1 MGAGGQWGGVEFWGD
16 FGGILIKWAG
26 CLAGGQGR
34 LGVGGWVQEGAGPPG
49 GSPGNAEAFPGLWG
63 VRPIKSRIKNQGG
76 RDNAFFPPGFLSGFL
91 PGSLL

>member
-1 MGAGGQWGGVEFWGD
+1 MDCALNGALNYRIAYFGRGDNGVGWN
-16 FGGILIKWAG
+16 FGGNFGGNLIKWVD

-63 VRPIKSRIKNQGG
+63 VRPIKI
-76 RDNAFFPPGFLSGFL
+76 
-91 PGSLL
+91 

>member
-1 MGAGGQWGGVEFWGD
+1 MGWGGILGEFWGN
-16 FGGILIKWAG
+16 FGGNFGGNLIKWVG

-63 VRPIKSRIKNQGG
+63 VRPIKI
-76 RDNAFFPPGFLSGFL
+76 
-91 PGSLL
+91 